1 MKHGIFVVGTDTDV
15 GKTYVSGV
23 IARYMVDQGVST
35 GYFKAAVSGNV
46 RKDGRLIPGDAQF
59 VRQMAGLTQ
68 PLSEMVPYVYEQA
81 YSPHLASRLEGG
93 PVEMNVVQDFY
104 ERCASNYDFVVAE
117 GSGGILCPLR
127 QDETHTIWLEDV
139 IRMTGLSCVLV
150 ADAGLGTI
158 NHVLLTTAYMR
169 AKDLPLEGIILNH
182 WQPDL
187 ILHRDNEMMIKQET
201 GLPILGHIRSA

>member
-1 MKHGIFVVGTDTDV
+1 MKRGIFVVGTDTDV

-23 IARYMVDQGVST
+23 IARHMMDQGVST

-46 RKDGRLIPGDAQF
+46 RKDGKLIPGDALF

-68 PLSEMVPYVYEQA
+68 PLSQMVPYVYEQA
-81 YSPHLASRLEGG
+81 YSPHLASRLEGS
-93 PVEMNVVQDFY
+93 PVEMEIVRKFY
-104 ERCASNYDFVVAE
+104 ERCASDYEFVVAE

-127 QDETHTIWLEDV
+127 QDETQTIWLEDV

-201 GLPILGHIRSA
+201 GLPILGHIRPA